1 MISSTLSLLK
11 LQNFV
16 FLHQN
21 PYAYRL
27 MCQWVGRRVG
37 RWIGRWIGGSVSR
50 SASWSQGLKTAGRP
64 LRFGSSATRSSV
76 SCFHLSL
83 SLSLFSRSVSL
94 SLSLLVFAR
103 GWNSLLGR
111 LGSSTEVLMPACQGG
126 TLVCNC
132 HLRMTEWQVYATA
145 AIQCITP
152 AEQVEG
158 NKRMQALLGQ
168 PPPKSVLCFAAG
180 PLGKVQTVL

>member
-1 MISSTLSLLK
+1 
-11 LQNFV
+11 
-16 FLHQN
+16 
-21 PYAYRL
+21 
-27 MCQWVGRRVG
+27 MCWT
-37 RWIGRWIGGSVSR
+37 GGIRTAAGER
-50 SASWSQGLKTAGRP
+50 SIRGQIVVPTVQAFA
-64 LRFGSSATRSSV
+64 V
-76 SCFHLSL
+76 CFHI
-83 SLSLFSRSVSL
+83 F
-94 SLSLLVFAR
+94 LVFAR